1 MSNQEPQKPNTETP
15 TWDWNTTSWSHL
27 NTLRQKSPL
36 IQCITNLVS
45 MDITANTLLS
55 AGASPAMIHSVLEI
69 PDFTPH
75 AQGLV
80 INIGTLTPDWLP
92 GMKAAAGVANE
103 LEQQEIKIEFNYQQ
117 GNDTIG
123 HLLLMIDGKVITNK

>member
-1 MSNQEPQKPNTETP
+1 
-15 TWDWNTTSWSHL
+15 
-27 NTLRQKSPL
+27 
-36 IQCITNLVS
+36 

-92 GMKAAAGVANE
+92 GMKGAAGVANE
-103 LEQQEIKIEFNYQQ
+103 LGMKWVLDPAAVGASGFRMKACLELVGLGPSVIRGNGSEIIALNM
-117 GNDTIG
+117 GCVGDT
-123 HLLLMIDGKVITNK
+123 KVLSRYAAFAKHT